1 MNRKTTTAV
10 VILNFN
16 SAAHTLDCVKSLKT
30 HSASL
35 AGTAIVVVDNASAPE
50 DRERLAPLTAED
62 VELVLSGKNL
72 GFSGGMM
79 LGAVQAQADYYLL
92 LNNDCSFESDVL
104 ATLSSF
110 MDAHPEAALCTG
122 AMFDEDGKPRSSF
135 NYFPSLF
142 HALFG
147 YGLSRLLSPT
157 RYPDRR
163 VQYREPVAVEVV
175 SGAAMFIR
183 GSVLRDLGGLDT
195 GYFLYCEEEDFA
207 LRVHRAGWK
216 TYLVPQARIMHIGGA
231 SSGGEVRRPALQ
243 REFYIS
249 FFRYLRRHH
258 GRFYTFCFRM
268 VTVLKLWRRALRGR
282 ADFELVKF
290 VWRGAPEKDS
300 LRYQA

>member
-1 MNRKTTTAV
+1 MSSPSSIAV

-16 SAAHTLDCVKSLKT
+16 SAAHTGRCLDALRT
-30 HSASL
+30 RTADSAAVSV
-35 AGTAIVVVDNASAPE
+35 VVVDNASAPE
-50 DRERLAPLTAED
+50 DRCQLEPLRALGA
-62 VELVLSGKNL
+62 ELVMSERNL

-79 LGAVQAQADYYLL
+79 LGVSRLTADYYLL
-92 LNNDCSFESDVL
+92 LNNDCEFRNDVL
-104 ATLSSF
+104 AVLASF
-110 MDAHPEAALCTG
+110 MDSHPDAALCTG
-122 AMFDEDGKPRSSF
+122 SMLDENGTSRSSF

-147 YGLSRLLSPT
+147 YGLSRLLSPA

-163 VQYREPVAVEVV
+163 ARHRQPVAVDVV

-195 GYFLYCEEEDFA
+195 SYFLYCEEEDFA

-216 TYLVPQARIMHIGGA
+216 TYLVPDAMIMHIGGA
-231 SSGGEVRRPALQ
+231 SSGGETRRPALQ

-258 GRFYTFCFRM
+258 GRLYASCFRV
-268 VTVLKLWRRALRGR
+268 VTVFKLWRRALRGR